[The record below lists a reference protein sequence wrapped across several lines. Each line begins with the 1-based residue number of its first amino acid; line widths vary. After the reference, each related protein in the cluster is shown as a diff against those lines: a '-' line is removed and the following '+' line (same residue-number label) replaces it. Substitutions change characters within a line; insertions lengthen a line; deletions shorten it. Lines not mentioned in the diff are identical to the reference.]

1 VYREA
6 WLLKSVQL
14 TLMMGPVFPVTVPRV
29 VLDSLVEVEVKIDD
43 VGQSGFQLTFTI
55 DKQSPLQILFLLT
68 GGMPLLFMRVILV
81 ATVNGTA
88 TVLIDGVITN
98 NQIAPGD
105 KGSNSTL
112 TITGKDLTA
121 LMDQSNWSGFPFPC
135 CPREARV
142 AIILAKYAL
151 FGMIPLII
159 PSVMI
164 DVPLP
169 VEIIPSQQGTDYQ
182 YVCAMAAEVGYVFYI
197 SAGPAPGT
205 NTAYWGPQVK
215 IGPVQPALSS
225 DMDAYTNV
233 ESLSFTFD
241 QEKNKI
247 PLVYIYNQEMGVS
260 FPIPMPPI
268 TPLNPPLGLIPP
280 LPTNLIPP
288 DLSPFRNDLSKL
300 PIPQAIMI
308 GLAEAAKNAEAV
320 TCTGSLDVTRYGGV
334 LQARQLVGVR
344 GSGPAFDGLYYVKSV
359 THKIKRGEYKQNFTL
374 TRNGLVSTVPTVNP

>member
-1 VYREA
+1 
-6 WLLKSVQL
+6 
-14 TLMMGPVFPVTVPRV
+14 MMGPVFPVTVPRV

-247 PLVYIYNQEMGVS
+247 PLVYIYNQETGVS

-320 TCTGSLDVTRYGGV
+320 TCTGSLEVTRYGGV

>member
-1 VYREA
+1 
-6 WLLKSVQL
+6 LLKSVQL
-14 TLMMGPVFPVTVPRV
+14 ALLMGPVFPVTVPRA
-29 VLDSLVEVEVKIDD
+29 VLDSLLEVEVKIDD

-55 DKQSPLQILFLLT
+55 DKESPLQILFLLT
-68 GGMPLLFMRVILV
+68 GGLPLLFMRVILV

-88 TVLIDGVITN
+88 KVLIDGVVTN

-135 CPREARV
+135 CPREARI

-169 VEIIPSQQGTDYQ
+169 VEIIPSQHGTDYQ
-182 YVCAMAAEVGYVFYI
+182 YICALAAEVGYVFYI

-215 IGPVQPALSS
+215 VGPVQPALST

-247 PLVYIYNQEMGVS
+247 PLLYIYNQETGVS
-260 FPIPMPPI
+260 FPIPIPPI

-344 GSGPAFDGLYYVKSV
+344 GAGPAFDGLYYVKSV